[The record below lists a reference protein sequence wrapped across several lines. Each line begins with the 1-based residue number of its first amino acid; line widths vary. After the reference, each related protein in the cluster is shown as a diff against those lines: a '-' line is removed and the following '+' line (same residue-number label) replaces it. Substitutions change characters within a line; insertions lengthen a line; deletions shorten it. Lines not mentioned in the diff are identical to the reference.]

1 MFSRVSAEGQIHSNL
16 QSVISK
22 LNNEGTLEKLYGN
35 FKNIFENEVSY
46 TLNGP
51 APFTQC
57 SSSSRTSARTPTKT
71 STSASS
77 STATSTSSK
86 RTS

>member
-46 TLNGP
+46 TLNGRP
-51 APFTQC
+51 PFTQ
-57 SSSSRTSARTPTKT
+57 SSSFSKTNAKTPTKT
-71 STSASS
+71 LTSANS